1 MAGTME
7 NANGS
12 LLDEQVFD
20 VGNLKAIPH
29 FGIQLFR
36 SILYPAFLRH
46 QGSLSWIK
54 ILCWKMRRWS
64 SLLTLFHSKHSLI
77 QNLFPPN

>member
-20 VGNLKAIPH
+20 VGNLKAILH
-29 FGIQLFR
+29 FCIQLF
-36 SILYPAFLRH
+36 
-46 QGSLSWIK
+46 
-54 ILCWKMRRWS
+54 
-64 SLLTLFHSKHSLI
+64 
-77 QNLFPPN
+77 